1 MAAAVAAIAAAGDV
15 SLSTAPME
23 DMGAGVDMD
32 VDIMGVLVGAV
43 VEEEGGAAAAAA
55 ATAA

>member
-1 MAAAVAAIAAAGDV
+1 
-15 SLSTAPME
+15 ME